1 MSDKVTYA
9 DIVDALSRKT
19 GFSKQKCE
27 AFAKALIQEIKTEL
41 QENGKAS
48 ITNFGSFKVKDVA
61 ERQGQNPQTGEP
73 LTIPAHKRVTF
84 SPYKALRTK
93 VNAKYEHLESRL
105 IDDESQ
111 DEAPIPPVTSEKT
124 YEEAVSEQ
132 SNRIYFILA
141 VAVLLIII
149 SLGLL
154 WFANQTGSEQVTE
167 AESTEQTITTESENE
182 PTPDTET
189 GDSTPASQSITSSVD
204 DTDPEEQMA
213 NASDAETEGNAAM
226 EEPVSSMPTTAYQVQ
241 EDEWYWVISER
252 EYGEAHYWPIIFM
265 ENFSVDHHP
274 DSLENNTNLRIPS
287 FDGSPDALTG
297 LDYQRLS
304 EASQLVSDAYANFG
318 RNDKATEYARF
329 AVRWERMAGDQ

>member
-9 DIVDALSRKT
+9 DLVDALSRKT

-27 AFAKALIQEIKTEL
+27 AFAKALIQEVKTEL
-41 QENGKAS
+41 QESGKAS

-93 VNAKYEHLESRL
+93 VNAKYGHLESRL
-105 IDDESQ
+105 IEDDSLH
-111 DEAPIPPVTSEKT
+111 DMPTPPGVPEKT
-124 YEEAVSEQ
+124 YEDAVSEQ
-132 SNRIYFILA
+132 NNRIYFIIA
-141 VAVLLIII
+141 ISVLLIII

-154 WFANQTGSEQVTE
+154 WLSTNTGSEQVTV
-167 AESTEQTITTESENE
+167 AESTEQPITAEPENDPDPETEEVTSSQSAAPIENNI
-182 PTPDTET
+182 DTEEQQT
-189 GDSTPASQSITSSVD
+189 NTSGI
-204 DTDPEEQMA
+204 EA
-213 NASDAETEGNAAM
+213 GNNAAM
-226 EEPVSSMPTTAYQVQ
+226 EEPISSVPTTNYQVQ
-241 EDEWYWVISER
+241 ENEWYWVIAEE
-252 EYGEAHYWPIIFM
+252 EYGEAHYWPIIFY
-265 ENFSVDHHP
+265 ENFSVNQHP

-287 FDGSPDALTG
+287 FDGRPGALTA

-318 RNDKATEYARF
+318 RSDKAAEYARF
-329 AVRWERMAGDQ
+329 AARWARVAGGN